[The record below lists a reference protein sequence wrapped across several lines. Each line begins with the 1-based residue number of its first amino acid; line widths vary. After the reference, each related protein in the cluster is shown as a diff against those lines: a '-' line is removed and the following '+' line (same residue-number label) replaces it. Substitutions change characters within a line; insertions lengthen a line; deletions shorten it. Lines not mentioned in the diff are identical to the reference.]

1 MRKHFTSQRHFEA
14 DVQIRVVL
22 QSKCAQSKKIQIEMK
37 RMSRAWAGSSRK
49 SSLAARGSG
58 FHSMQIERP
67 LQFVA
72 AGKRAFRAQPD
83 RSAHIPP
90 VGIDSSGPISGLA
103 VVSPFL
109 CLAAVSIL
117 IEQTQQQHTQTVHT
131 SASPASNFR
140 LFCARSAVHLRQIN
154 GQCC

>member
-1 MRKHFTSQRHFEA
+1 MRKHITSQRHFEA

-22 QSKCAQSKKIQIEMK
+22 QTKCAQSKKIQIEMK

-117 IEQTQQQHTQTVHT
+117 IEQNTAAAYADCAHIRVSGVQF
-131 SASPASNFR
+131 SSFWRPFGRALASD
-140 LFCARSAVHLRQIN
+140 
-154 GQCC
+154 